1 MDTWRTDLAALPAFA
16 HLAPWLNQINSTHW
30 PNLHALNHLAEQ
42 RKLRNRMAL
51 PVQFT
56 QQTRRCSQHDYEIGI
71 YQTGQV
77 PSRENNWHD
86 FFNALTWLAFPET
99 KAALNAVHHAVL
111 PRGSNR
117 TSASDA
123 ATLFDESGL
132 VLLGK
137 DNTIAN
143 LIAARRWQEALVER
157 REDWQHL
164 QAYVVG
170 HAVLE
175 KLLTP
180 WPGIT
185 AKCLFI
191 QIDTNAHTD
200 TNIRLDKIDA
210 AIAQHWQT
218 SAMTQ
223 PGALF
228 PMPVLGIPGW
238 WPANETRSFYADEK
252 VFRPARTD
260 TKTNTNTNKSFT

>member
-1 MDTWRTDLAALPAFA
+1 MDTWRNDLAALPAFA
-16 HLAPWLNQINSTHW
+16 HLTPWLSQINSTHW
-30 PNLHALNHLAEQ
+30 PNLDALNKLAEH
-42 RKLRNRMAL
+42 RKLLNKLAL
-51 PVQFT
+51 PVRFAP
-56 QQTRRCSQHDYEIGI
+56 QTSRCSQHDYEIGI
-71 YQTGQV
+71 YQTGLV

-86 FFNALTWLAFPET
+86 FLNALTWLAFPDT

-117 TSASDA
+117 TSTSDA

-132 VLLGK
+132 VLVGK
-137 DNTIAN
+137 NASIAD
-143 LIAARRWQEALVER
+143 LITARRWQEALVER
-157 REDWQHL
+157 RDDWQHL

-185 AKCLFI
+185 AKCLFV
-191 QIDTNAHTD
+191 QMDANAPLETV
-200 TNIRLDKIDA
+200 DA
-210 AIAQHWQT
+210 AIALHWQT
-218 SAMTQ
+218 SAITK

-238 WPANETRSFYADEK
+238 WPANEDRSFYADEK
-252 VFRPARTD
+252 IFRPARTV
-260 TKTNTNTNKSFT
+260 TKLSVVL